1 MMHRFWITF
10 TKLALFILICWSCN
24 LSLKTELRMSDLK
37 QFNWLAGHTVQAISS
52 YTCANEYGQ
61 WKRQQFRKKYQ
72 FVKSEKYEKKIVFT
86 SFQFGAK
93 MDPRHL
99 AEQLAPSSSW
109 CGNSCFILKQTCCW
123 SSNKTL
129 NSQVNYKKRLKQL

>member
-72 FVKSEKYEKKIVFT
+72 IVKSEKYEKKLCLQA
-86 SFQFGAK
+86 SN
-93 MDPRHL
+93 
-99 AEQLAPSSSW
+99 LAPKWIPGIWQSNW
-109 CGNSCFILKQTCCW
+109 PLVRRGVVIVVLFWNKHAVDRQIRPWTLKWTI
-123 SSNKTL
+123 
-129 NSQVNYKKRLKQL
+129 RRD